1 MQAHRQIGSSSAA
14 ITTAAVG
21 AVVMPCL
28 YTKQKTKKRKTFT
41 DGILKVSESNGLC
54 ILYSASDTF
63 ISAKEG
69 SLESQFISP
78 LEAKKVLQGVYLGSS
93 IITSMRN
100 CMEEIFLMT
109 LTFEECANPKLLMY
123 SCRHG
128 MTILSCAN
136 TVNLNFLCCEEKE
149 VVEQRDIDVM
159 AMAFKRFE
167 SCN

>member
-1 MQAHRQIGSSSAA
+1 MQAHQQIGSSSAA
-14 ITTAAVG
+14 TTTATVG

-78 LEAKKVLQGVYLGSS
+78 LEAKKVLQGAYLESS
-93 IITSMRN
+93 IITFMRN

-109 LTFEECANPKLLMY
+109 LTFEKCANPNPLMY
-123 SCRHG
+123 YRRHG
-128 MTILSCAN
+128 MPIDSYGNLVN
-136 TVNLNFLCCEEKE
+136 VNLLCCEEKE

-159 AMAFKRFE
+159 AMVFKRFE
-167 SCN
+167 CYN

>member
-1 MQAHRQIGSSSAA
+1 MQAYRQIGSSSAA
-14 ITTAAVG
+14 ITNATVG

-93 IITSMRN
+93 IITLMRN
-100 CMEEIFLMT
+100 CLEENFSMT
-109 LTFEECANPKLLMY
+109 LTFEDCVNPKPFMY
-123 SCRHG
+123 SYRH
-128 MTILSCAN
+128 
-136 TVNLNFLCCEEKE
+136 E
-149 VVEQRDIDVM
+149 
-159 AMAFKRFE
+159 
-167 SCN
+167 